1 MTEIPD
7 EKAKQDDD
15 DNAPII
21 EDDPALGRYVGHYP
35 SNRLMLL
42 IRGGIIYAVAV
53 GLLQLIF
60 LTVPDNIAG
69 IFLPMLFAG
78 VGLGVAWYVLHLWN
92 REVILYEHGFSYR
105 EGSRLA
111 QFYYGKIV
119 TVRQKAERVAYFGF
133 IKRDLYTMTLI
144 SDQDEIL
151 TLNNVYSSIAELVSK
166 LESTITRAR
175 LPIAQARLARSE
187 TLDFGAVRLSQQ
199 GIETD
204 AGVLTWADFAG
215 YRLEGK
221 DIKLAARTN
230 PDYAAF
236 PVKQLDNVLLL
247 LALLRGRGA

>member
-7 EKAKQDDD
+7 EQAKQDDD
-15 DNAPII
+15 DAPII
-21 EDDPALGRYVGHYP
+21 EDDPALGRYVAHYP

-42 IRGGIIYAVAV
+42 IRGGIIYAAAV

-69 IFLPMLFAG
+69 IFLPVLFAG

-111 QFYYGKIV
+111 QFFYGKIL

-151 TLNNVYSSIAELVSK
+151 TLNNVYSNIAELVSK
-166 LESTITRAR
+166 LEAAITRAR
-175 LPIAQARLARSE
+175 LPIAQARLQRNE
-187 TLDFGAVRLSQQ
+187 TLDFGALRVSQQ

-204 AGVLTWADFAG
+204 SGSLTWGNFAG
-215 YRLEGK
+215 YKLEGK
-221 DIKLAARTN
+221 NMQLAARDN
-230 PDYAAF
+230 PTFAAI

-247 LALLRGRGA
+247 LALLKVRGH